1 MHANLLGGGGKVCK
15 ELAVRTFLPTN
26 LLMHFILF
34 WHEINFMTSLLL
46 VKNKI
51 NLSPVKVGLQYTS
64 TCTRNYDDRLHL
76 YSLWHKSTVC
86 RTADRICGCNTIN
99 YNCLVCCYCLP
110 LVIYSLCLL
119 SPMSKTINWEYRDI
133 SLNKIWNDITL
144 KIISKNLIKF
154 PI

>member
-1 MHANLLGGGGKVCK
+1 MHANLLGGGQGLQGTCCK
-15 ELAVRTFLPTN
+15 NISTHQPAH
-26 LLMHFILF
+26 HFISF

-86 RTADRICGCNTIN
+86 RTVDRICGCNTIN